1 MGPAV
6 MSLESAPRPPRVGV
20 VVQMRLDSSRLPRKA
35 LLPLGDTSLAG
46 AVMRRLRGVRA
57 DERVLATDEAGAE
70 ALAPVAMEYGFS
82 VFAGPKDDVLAR
94 FAMVVHAYGLD
105 RVVRATGDNPF
116 VSAILANAAQE
127 AASDSGADYVGLVGM
142 PIGMGVE
149 VVRAAALLEAEADAD
164 SAYDREHVCPFLY
177 GHSERFSILR
187 PECPRAYRLPEARV
201 TVDTAEDYER
211 AVAIVRELGD
221 EPSDEAVLAWLR
233 ATGEGR

>member
-1 MGPAV
+1 MIQGPAD
-6 MSLESAPRPPRVGV
+6 RPQRVGV

-70 ALAPVAMEYGFS
+70 ALAPVAMEHGFS

-94 FAMVVHAYGLD
+94 YAMVVRAYGLD

-116 VSAILANAAQE
+116 ASAILANAAQE
-127 AASDSGADYVGLVGM
+127 AADETGADYVGLVGM
-142 PIGMGVE
+142 PVGMGVE
-149 VVRAAALLEAEADAD
+149 VVDARALLEAAAEAD

-177 GHSERFSILR
+177 GRPERFKALR
-187 PECPRAYRLPEARV
+187 PQCPPSYRLPEARV

-211 AVAIVRELGD
+211 ATAIVSALGD
-221 EPSDEAVLAWLR
+221 EPSDEAVIAWLR
-233 ATGEGR
+233 ARLEGR